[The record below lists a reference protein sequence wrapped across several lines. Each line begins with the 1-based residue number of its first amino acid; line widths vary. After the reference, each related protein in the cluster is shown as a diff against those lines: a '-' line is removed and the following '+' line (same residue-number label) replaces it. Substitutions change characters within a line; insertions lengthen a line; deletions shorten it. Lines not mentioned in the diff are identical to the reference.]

1 MARNLLVDLN
11 SIDLD
16 AREADITE
24 IRKANRQ
31 RYEMEQ
37 LSAIVKFDPEEGY
50 VVALKEVR
58 DDEFWVRGH
67 IPGRPIMPGVLICEC
82 AAQTCSYY
90 YMRTI
95 GHESFLGFGGM
106 NNVKFRDVVKP
117 GDKLYIIAKPI
128 DIRRRISRFQTQG
141 VVDGKTVFEA
151 EILGIIL

>member
-1 MARNLLVDLN
+1 MARNLLVDLD

-37 LSAIVKFDPEEGY
+37 LNAIVKFDPEEGY
-50 VVALKEVR
+50 VVALKEVS

-67 IPGRPIMPGVLICEC
+67 IPGRPILPGVLICEC

-90 YMRTI
+90 YMKTI

-106 NNVKFRDVVKP
+106 DKVKFRDVVKP
-117 GDKLYIIAKPI
+117 GDRLYIIAKPI
-128 DIRRRISRFQTQG
+128 DMRRRISRFQTQG
-141 VVDGKTVFEA
+141 VVDGKIVFEA
-151 EILGIIL
+151 EILGVIL